1 MNVRGGGAT
10 TAEDSVAKLGISIT
24 VFGNVGV
31 TLETARIRT
40 PGVVADGPP
49 MPSSAALASLTSTTA
64 APPSEVA
71 QMSSRCSGSATT
83 GESSTS
89 STVTSLR
96 YRALGGWRGRGG
108 RS

>member
-1 MNVRGGGAT
+1 M
-10 TAEDSVAKLGISIT
+10 AKFGISIT

-31 TLETARIRT
+31 TVETARMRT
-40 PGVVADGPP
+40 GERRRRAGL
-49 MPSSAALASLTSTTA
+49 ALAADTSTTA
-64 APPSEVA
+64 APPSLVA

-96 YRALGGWRGRGG
+96 YRARGLARPWRAFFTFTAAKSSGVAP
-108 RS
+108 

>member
-1 MNVRGGGAT
+1 MESMNVRAGGAT
-10 TAEDSVAKLGISIT
+10 TPEESVAKLGISMT

-31 TLETARIRT
+31 TLETARTRT
-40 PGVVADGPP
+40 PPAAT
-49 MPSSAALASLTSTTA
+49 PSWRALASDTSTTA

-89 STVTSLR
+89 ATVTSLR
-96 YRALGGWRGRGG
+96 
-108 RS
+108 